1 MVRNILMAIKILNY
15 PFSFSRNTALTNIT
29 SVAATTDFK
38 KVWQQRVL
46 LVLGTRP
53 GERLM
58 RPDFGCNLH
67 TVIFEPESTAGQI
80 AKDSITQAFS
90 IWLPSLTLRQISPSF
105 NPASGTLIV
114 SITYGLPNGETDSVT
129 INTGIFNRSGDLLQ
143 EINNG

>member
-1 MVRNILMAIKILNY
+1 MAIKILNY
-15 PFSFSRNTALTNIT
+15 PFSFSRNISNTNIT

-38 KVWQQRVL
+38 KIWQQRVL

-58 RPDFGCNLH
+58 RPDFGSNLH
-67 TVIFEPESTAGQI
+67 TVIFESESNAGQI
-80 AKDSITQAFS
+80 AKDSINQAFNT
-90 IWLPSLTLRQISPSF
+90 WLPDLELRQITPSF
-105 NPASGTLIV
+105 DTASGTLTV
-114 SITYGLPNGETDSVT
+114 SITYGLPTGEADSVT